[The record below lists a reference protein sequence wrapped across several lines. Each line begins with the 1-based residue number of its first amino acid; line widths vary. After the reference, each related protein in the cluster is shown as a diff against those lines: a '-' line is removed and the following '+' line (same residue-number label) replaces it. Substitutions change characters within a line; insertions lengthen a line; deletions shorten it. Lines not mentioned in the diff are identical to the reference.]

1 MKRYIRAS
9 KDSDKLLDSFN
20 LVSEIRSL
28 AETFKE
34 FGEDDIDSKIDFVA
48 QHIYDMLHDIT
59 FEEVYDFVE
68 SKIKK

>member
-48 QHIYDMLHDIT
+48 QHIYDMLHDIS
-59 FEEVYDFVE
+59 FEEVYDYVE
-68 SKIKK
+68 GKIKK

>member
-20 LVSEIRSL
+20 LVGEIRDLS
-28 AETFKE
+28 ESFKE
-34 FGEDDIDSKIDFVA
+34 FGEDDIDSKIDFVS